1 MQSCLGLYVDKGII
15 KYAKVSKDKKDFK
28 VEAYGVK
35 FYENLEE
42 TVEQIIKETYS
53 FKIPISINL
62 SGEQYQYSTLLNL
75 LKPKDLE
82 KAIDTEFEYFCNT
95 NAKNKNTIEYRR
107 LISEKND
114 DADNRDKL
122 NVIYVYANKLDVV
135 EKIQLLDKYKVGV
148 ISPIALSIPNL
159 NQYGIGENCMIVNI
173 ENETEITT
181 VVQGKIQRVDKI
193 NKGMANILNIIEV
206 KENSLSR
213 AYEACKSTTVYTKA
227 GQNLKIDGN
236 EYLEEVFLGLSDII
250 IDVKKIMEKND
261 IQIDSIYLTGTGII
275 INNIDLYFQENF
287 MDKKTEILIP
297 YFTEKTNTKIN
308 VKDYAEV
315 NSAISL
321 AMQGL
326 EENTEIVNF
335 SNKSN
340 TMVSLKTLLNSDIN
354 TDTIKQLFQAISF
367 NGGAKKGVDNVEKGM
382 LRIVYTLVL
391 IIVFYIGI
399 LYFLT
404 SNINGRIKEVDSVIG
419 DTKQKIL
426 QVESYKSLVDA
437 RSSEYEDRISQI
449 EQNNNSI
456 SDSYISK
463 MQIPILLN
471 KIMNTIPQGVQLIS
485 IENTSGKKIV
495 IQARAEKY
503 DQLAYFNAVLREEGI
518 LNNGEI
524 SKSENVD
531 NVITVIIKGD
541 LPY

>member
-236 EYLEEVFLGLSDII
+236 EYLEEVILGLSDII